1 MNKYIAMFTVIL
13 FFLAV
18 AFPILLMQGSFQPIS
33 QDISLIGESFFNA
46 YVIPFELL
54 SLVIVG
60 SILGA
65 MYVARG
71 D

>member
-1 MNKYIAMFTVIL
+1 MNKYISLITVIL

-18 AFPILLMQGSFQPIS
+18 AFPILLIQGSFQPIS
-33 QDISLIGESFFNA
+33 QDISMIGTAFFNV
-46 YVIPFELL
+46 YIIPFELL
-54 SLVIVG
+54 SLIIVG
-60 SILGA
+60 SVIGL